1 MHPIFLAPLLISAL
15 INRRWAIPFVAVGSA
30 LLVFHGEEVF
40 GYSLWISCLGA
51 LTGLP
56 FRWGLE
62 ELIYEV
68 RHLRNRRIDQ
78 RPRP

>member
-1 MHPIFLAPLLISAL
+1 MHPIFVVPLLISAA

-30 LLVFHGEEVF
+30 FVVFPDEAI
-40 GYSLWISCLGA
+40 GYPLFISCLGA

-56 FRWGLE
+56 FRWGIE

-68 RHLRNRRIDQ
+68 RHLRNRGIDE
-78 RPRP
+78 RPRL